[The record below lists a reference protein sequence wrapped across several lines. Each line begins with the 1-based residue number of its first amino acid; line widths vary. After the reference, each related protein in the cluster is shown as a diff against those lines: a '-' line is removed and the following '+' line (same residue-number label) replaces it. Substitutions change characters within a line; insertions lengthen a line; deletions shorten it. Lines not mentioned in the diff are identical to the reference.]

1 MRQNVYLLSLLG
13 LATLFVL
20 FPARRGRVVRDTTRE
35 IALLESAECEYN
47 GIKTTLGE
55 MTRAY
60 ALTTYEKAS
69 FVRWEAR
76 PNPDNPETET
86 LVTGI
91 FMTEGVVTSPREETI
106 DREVGEVRRKG
117 VPSLGVTWRVRTLA
131 GVDIAPHNRYAHD
144 AIAVYRRTV
153 DGFIDRMVVVTHVTT
168 MREGPGNAY
177 AVIKPLE
184 IGTVL
189 LHERQEGEWVY
200 VRIPSTTTE
209 GWVGREDIRAIKG
222 IVGNR

>member
-1 MRQNVYLLSLLG
+1 MHRHIHRLPILG
-13 LATLFVL
+13 LVILFIL
-20 FPARRGRVVRDTTRE
+20 FPARRGRVIRDTTRE

-69 FVRWEAR
+69 FVRWEAQ

-91 FMTEGVVTSPREETI
+91 FTTEGVTTSS
-106 DREVGEVRRKG
+106 DREALETRRKG

-131 GVDIAPHNRYAHD
+131 GVDIVPHNSYARD
-144 AIAVYRRTV
+144 AVAVYRRTV
-153 DGFIDRMVVVTHVTT
+153 DGFIDRMVVVTHITA
-168 MREGPGNAY
+168 MREGPGNDY
-177 AVIKPLE
+177 AISKPLE

-189 LHERQEGEWVY
+189 LHEGQEGAWAH

-209 GWVGREDIRAIKG
+209 GWVGREDILAIKE
-222 IVGNR
+222 VESRK